1 MALTNPCFKDQ
12 NWSHLG
18 EETVEKKREEKE
30 RRRRR
35 GRGRGRKEIKQAKI
49 KRYGT
54 TNLELELGFL
64 VWILGC
70 VWLMV
75 ICCTQ
80 T

>member
-1 MALTNPCFKDQ
+1 MALINPFLKTKIGLI
-12 NWSHLG
+12 WERKPWRRKG
-18 EETVEKKREEKE
+18 EEE

-35 GRGRGRKEIKQAKI
+35 GRGRGRKEIKQVKI

-80 T
+80 I